1 MYLHAYSG
9 IRERTAGFVDLQSPS
24 FLKNAL
30 SSFSSGG
37 LTATDK
43 ELEEGTGAESDE
55 LIILSVLLRLDLAE
69 VKSTSFIGTYGMS
82 F

>member
-1 MYLHAYSG
+1 MHILVLKKEQQVWWIYSHLAF
-9 IRERTAGFVDLQSPS
+9 EKMHSAHFH
-24 FLKNAL
+24 
-30 SSFSSGG
+30 
-37 LTATDK
+37 
-43 ELEEGTGAESDE
+43 LEAEAESDE

>member
-24 FLKNAL
+24 FLNNAL

-37 LTATDK
+37 LTATDE